1 MKIKRFIGKGV
12 RGYLNFDI
20 TFNDGLNFLIGMNG
34 TGKTTVLNLLKGLL
48 TPMPEFLKKIDYQY
62 INVEYYSSDVD
73 NLKKDIDSHKDEKYL
88 IINRNSN
95 NSEYRTSLKIG
106 LNESSVDGDPLL
118 LKLFSNTKGVS
129 FLELDRLN
137 NFSENALKE
146 VRTKIYDFIR
156 NNVAKKNKLDEQFR
170 NSVLSLSKSGG
181 DNLAEKLQQ
190 LNDEY
195 SLKVNG
201 LNTPITRFVDGANM
215 FFSEGDKVLRIDDAG
230 EISIE
235 INGGEKSTTI
245 FDLSS
250 GEKQLIIMLGH
261 IVFDEA
267 SVFVIDEPELSL
279 HLSWQYKFAEA
290 LQTANPDAQF
300 ILATHA
306 AGIIAKKSNEQ
317 YCIDL
322 TPKKND

>member
-1 MKIKRFIGKGV
+1 MKIKRFIGKKV
-12 RGYLNFDI
+12 RGYMDFDI
-20 TFNDGLNFLIGMNG
+20 TFNDGLNFLIGVNG
-34 TGKTTVLNLLKGLL
+34 TGKTTILRLLRGLI
-48 TPMPEFLKKIDYQY
+48 MPQLEFLKIIDYQY
-62 INVEYYSSDVD
+62 INVEYYSDD
-73 NLKKDIDSHKDEKYL
+73 DLDMNIDSEKNDKDL
-88 IINRNSN
+88 IIRN
-95 NSEYRTSLKIG
+95 EYHNYFKIG
-106 LNESSVDGDPLL
+106 LNDSIVDGDLLL
-118 LKLFSNTKGVS
+118 LKLFLNTKGVS

-170 NSVLSLSKSGG
+170 NSVLSLSKSGD

-195 SLKVNG
+195 SLKVSN
-201 LNTPITRFVDGANM
+201 LNAPITRFVDGANM
-215 FFSEGDKVLRIDDAG
+215 FFSEGDKVLHIDDAG

-235 INGGEKSTTI
+235 IRGSEKNATI

-261 IVFDEA
+261 LAFDNA

>member
-1 MKIKRFIGKGV
+1 MKIKRFIGKKV
-12 RGYLNFDI
+12 RGYMDFDI
-20 TFNDGLNFLIGMNG
+20 TFNDGLNFLIGVNG
-34 TGKTTVLNLLKGLL
+34 TGKTTILRLLRGLIM
-48 TPMPEFLKKIDYQY
+48 PQPEFLKIIDYQY
-62 INVEYYSSDVD
+62 INVEYYSDD
-73 NLKKDIDSHKDEKYL
+73 DLDMNIDSEKNDKDL
-88 IINRNSN
+88 IIQKISAD
-95 NSEYRTSLKIG
+95 SEYHNYFKIG
-106 LNESSVDGDPLL
+106 LNDSIVDAESL
-118 LKLFSNTKGVS
+118 LKLFSNIKGVS

-137 NFSENALKE
+137 NFSETALKE
-146 VRTKIYDFIR
+146 VRAKIYDFIR
-156 NNVAKKNKLDEQFR
+156 NNVARKNKLDEQFR

-195 SLKVNG
+195 SLKVSN
-201 LNTPITRFVDGANM
+201 LNAPITRFVDGANM
-215 FFSEGDKVLRIDDAG
+215 FFSEGDKVLHIDDAG

-235 INGGEKSTTI
+235 IRGSEKNATI

-261 IVFDEA
+261 LAFDNA

-306 AGIIAKKSNEQ
+306 SGIIAKKSNEK

-322 TPKKND
+322 TPRKK

>member
-1 MKIKRFIGKGV
+1 MKIKRFIGKKV
-12 RGYLNFDI
+12 WGYMDFDI
-20 TFNDGLNFLIGMNG
+20 SFNDGLNFLIGVNG
-34 TGKTTVLNLLKGLL
+34 TGKTTVLRLLRWLLIPKQDVQNDIEYQTIDVECNVKG
-48 TPMPEFLKKIDYQY
+48 EKI
-62 INVEYYSSDVD
+62 N
-73 NLKKDIDSHKDEKYL
+73 IDSDCTNNTL
-88 IINRNSN
+88 VINDTDTHVVKSKN
-95 NSEYRTSLKIG
+95 Y
-106 LNESSVDGDPLL
+106 
-118 LKLFSNTKGVS
+118 TKGISSNETVS

-137 NFSENALKE
+137 NFAESALKE
-146 VRTKIYDFIR
+146 VREMIYAFVR
-156 NNVAKKNKLDEQFR
+156 SNVSKKNKIEDYFR
-170 NSVLSLSKSGG
+170 SSVLSLSKNEGK
-181 DNLAEKLQQ
+181 DIAIKLQELDYEYTQ
-190 LNDEY
+190 KINKLKQPLN
-195 SLKVNG
+195 
-201 LNTPITRFVDGANM
+201 RFVNSANL
-215 FFSEGDKVLRIDDAG
+215 FFSEGDKVLHIDDAG

>member
-1 MKIKRFIGKGV
+1 MKIKRFIGKKV
-12 RGYLNFDI
+12 WGYMDFDI
-20 TFNDGLNFLIGMNG
+20 SFNDGLNFLIGVNG
-34 TGKTTVLNLLKGLL
+34 TGKTTVLRLLRWLLIPKQDVQNDIEYQTIDVECNVKG
-48 TPMPEFLKKIDYQY
+48 EKI
-62 INVEYYSSDVD
+62 N
-73 NLKKDIDSHKDEKYL
+73 IDSDCTNNTL
-88 IINRNSN
+88 VINDTDTHVVKSKN
-95 NSEYRTSLKIG
+95 Y
-106 LNESSVDGDPLL
+106 
-118 LKLFSNTKGVS
+118 TKGISSNETVS

-137 NFSENALKE
+137 NFAESALKE
-146 VRTKIYDFIR
+146 VREMIYAFVR
-156 NNVAKKNKLDEQFR
+156 SNVSKKNKIEDYFR
-170 NSVLSLSKSGG
+170 SSVLSLSKNEGK
-181 DNLAEKLQQ
+181 DIAIKLQELDYEYTQ
-190 LNDEY
+190 KINKLKQPLN
-195 SLKVNG
+195 
-201 LNTPITRFVDGANM
+201 RFVNSANL
-215 FFSEGDKVLRIDDAG
+215 FFSEGDKVLHIDDAG

-322 TPKKND
+322 TPTKND

>member
-1 MKIKRFIGKGV
+1 MKIKRFIGKKV
-12 RGYLNFDI
+12 WGYMDFDI
-20 TFNDGLNFLIGMNG
+20 SFNDGLNFLIGVNG
-34 TGKTTVLNLLKGLL
+34 TGKTTVLRLLRWLLMPKQDVQNDIEYQTIDVECNVKG
-48 TPMPEFLKKIDYQY
+48 EKI
-62 INVEYYSSDVD
+62 N
-73 NLKKDIDSHKDEKYL
+73 IDSDCTNNTL
-88 IINRNSN
+88 VINDTDTHVVKSKN
-95 NSEYRTSLKIG
+95 Y
-106 LNESSVDGDPLL
+106 
-118 LKLFSNTKGVS
+118 TKGISSNETVS

-137 NFSENALKE
+137 NFAESALKE
-146 VRTKIYDFIR
+146 VREMIYAFVR
-156 NNVAKKNKLDEQFR
+156 SNVSKKNKIEDYFR
-170 NSVLSLSKSGG
+170 SSVLSLSKNEGK
-181 DNLAEKLQQ
+181 DIAIKLQELDYEYTQ
-190 LNDEY
+190 KINKLKQPLN
-195 SLKVNG
+195 
-201 LNTPITRFVDGANM
+201 RFVNSANM
-215 FFSEGDKVLRIDDAG
+215 FFREGDKVLHIDDAG

>member
-12 RGYLNFDI
+12 RGYLDFDI
-20 TFNDGLNFLIGMNG
+20 TFNDGLNFLIGING

-48 TPMPEFLKKIDYQY
+48 TPMPDFLKKIDYQY
-62 INVEYYSSDVD
+62 INVEYYSDED
-73 NLKKDIDSHKDEKYL
+73 NFELNIDSHKDDKYL
-88 IINRNSN
+88 IINGILN
-95 NSEYRTSLKIG
+95 NSEDRTSLKIG
-106 LNESSVDGDPLL
+106 LNDITVDGELL
-118 LKLFSNTKGVS
+118 LFPDTTGIS

-146 VRTKIYDFIR
+146 VRAKIYDFVR
-156 NNVAKKNKLDEQFR
+156 NNVARKNKLDEQFR
-170 NSVLSLSKSGG
+170 NSVLSLSKSSG

-190 LNDEY
+190 LNDQY
-195 SLKVNG
+195 SLDVNK
-201 LNTPITRFVDGANM
+201 LNAPITRFVDGANM
-215 FFSEGDKVLRIDDAG
+215 FFREGDKVLHIDDAG

>member
-1 MKIKRFIGKGV
+1 MKIKRFIGKKV
-12 RGYLNFDI
+12 RGYMDFDI
-20 TFNDGLNFLIGMNG
+20 TFNDGLNFLIGVNG
-34 TGKTTVLNLLKGLL
+34 TGKTTILRLLRGLIMPSPKIL
-48 TPMPEFLKKIDYQY
+48 TEMTYKEISLK
-62 INVEYYSSDVD
+62 YSSDLND
-73 NLKKDIDSHKDEKYL
+73 NIEIKADGEHLTIIESNKKLPVTIPYETILLRDDI
-88 IINRNSN
+88 
-95 NSEYRTSLKIG
+95 
-106 LNESSVDGDPLL
+106 
-118 LKLFSNTKGVS
+118 FVS

-137 NFSENALKE
+137 NFSATALNE
-146 VRTKIYDFIR
+146 VRAKIYAFIR
-156 NNVAKKNKLDEQFR
+156 NNVARKNKLDEQFR

-195 SLKVNG
+195 SLKVSN
-201 LNTPITRFVDGANM
+201 LNAPITRFVDGANM
-215 FFSEGDKVLRIDDAG
+215 FFSEGDKVLHIDDAG

-235 INGGEKSTTI
+235 IRGSEKNATI

-261 IVFDEA
+261 LAFDNA
-267 SVFVIDEPELSL
+267 SVFVIDEHELSL

-306 AGIIAKKSNEQ
+306 SGIIAKKSNEK

-322 TPKKND
+322 TPRKK